1 MTNNQQDSLLFFLF
15 MTTIRNNH
23 QYLQLPEDIR
33 KMIYRLMMSKNIIK
47 NKYFVNR

>member
-15 MTTIRNNH
+15 ITTIKNNH
-23 QYLQLPEDIR
+23 NYLQLPEDIR
-33 KMIYRLMMSKNIIK
+33 KMIYKLVINKNIIK